1 MGVCRNVSASS
12 LERIPPNGFSSAFRS
27 VGPSSSINRRLREV
41 LSTIRIF
48 GLATLLVIAVSLFG
62 EIRSFIKS
70 DLSPIRLVTVRGRG
84 RSVSLG
90 KVDGTIACEWTL
102 GTDNGGAEDRRLRGG
117 VGNSDF
123 REGMV

>member
-1 MGVCRNVSASS
+1 MGVCRDVSASS
-12 LERIPPNGFSSAFRS
+12 LERIPPNGFSSTFGS
-27 VGPSSSINRRLREV
+27 TGSSSSINRRLREA

-48 GLATLLVIAVSLFG
+48 GWAALLFIAFSLFG
-62 EIRSFIKS
+62 VSRSFIKS
-70 DLSPIRLVTVRGRG
+70 DLSPIRLITVRGRG

-90 KVDGTIACEWTL
+90 KVDGTVACEWTL
-102 GTDNGGAEDRRLRGG
+102 GTDNGGAEDRRCRGG